1 MNSQV
6 ARRSKHEE
14 SVSKFILLFQLWH
27 EFDGGESVK
36 YISSA
41 GQLRGWRS
49 ASVMEAALIL
59 IFRLVRLSRLFINI
73 CLNARHLPAPA
84 VYRVLPCR
92 FSSILTTLAILRG
105 GKEEEEKKLTGG
117 ILKIENFPAKIR
129 INIRMW
135 IFGGFSSMAFSTLSL
150 PWKLEG
156 LVIPSP
162 LNRLFVKGWNRAGSR
177 LIVCTSNRAGRE
189 VRYSLYPQ
197 VCVQF

>member
-6 ARRSKHEE
+6 APSKHEE

-49 ASVMEAALIL
+49 ASVMAAALIL

-73 CLNARHLPAPA
+73 CLNARHLPA

>member
-6 ARRSKHEE
+6 APSKHEE

-49 ASVMEAALIL
+49 ASVMAAALIL

-135 IFGGFSSMAFSTLSL
+135 IFGGFSSMATLSL